1 MAKTQRAER
10 REAPDMRSTQEGRP
24 FLEKA
29 EAAPESLPGKK
40 IESQSSESSW
50 ETLSFTEST
59 LLENF
64 PERQTQENKGTEADA
79 VVAWLSEVTALEA
92 QTGKPKAWKTP
103 ACEVQDRFNRL
114 RQTSVSKV
122 EAAQILKQE
131 PLPETVEVPEKEKSE
146 VLFTR
151 PLWSNKVE
159 YILAQ
164 VGYSVDAI
172 SFWSFSNL
180 WLHNGGCK
188 SGEQESWTIRGYQD
202 RGLSRLQTP
211 RSLGSVDAGDLVLC
225 AG

>member
-1 MAKTQRAER
+1 MSL
-10 REAPDMRSTQEGRP
+10 RSTQEGRP

-29 EAAPESLPGKK
+29 EAATESLPGKK

-64 PERQTQENKGTEADA
+64 PERQTQENQGTAADA
-79 VVAWLSEVTALEA
+79 VVAWLSEAKALEA
-92 QTGKPKAWKTP
+92 QTGKPQAWKTP
-103 ACEVQDRFNRL
+103 ASEVQDRFNQL

-122 EAAQILKQE
+122 EAAQVLKQE
-131 PLPETVEVPEKEKSE
+131 PLAEKVEVPEEEKSE
-146 VLFTR
+146 IVFTR
-151 PLWSNKVE
+151 PVWSNKVE

-164 VGYSVDAI
+164 VAYSVNVI
-172 SFWSFSNL
+172 SL
-180 WLHNGGCK
+180 WRFFTMWLQNGGCK
-188 SGEQESWTIRGYQD
+188 SGEQESWTIRGWQD